1 MSPPF
6 DAAKLDR
13 LLDSAS
19 VDLVLACSPHNVQ
32 YLLGGY
38 RFFLFA
44 NGTAMGVSSY
54 LPLVGYAKGRPD
66 SAFYVGNALE
76 RGHQEVEPLWVPEA
90 ENASWS
96 SVEAG
101 ELAARRIRRL
111 GLEHGRIA
119 VEASFLPQDA
129 YAALVRALPGVV
141 LVDAFG
147 ILDELRAVKRPDEL
161 VLMRA
166 AAEGIVG
173 SMQAVFAGAE
183 PGTTKAELVERLR
196 LEETRRG
203 LTFEFCLPSVG
214 PSFNRAPTPAVRWE
228 PGQVCCLDSGGS
240 LHGYVGDLA
249 RMAFMGP
256 VEPQAIELLAEVEAV
271 QQAAR
276 ATIAA
281 GRRGGDVMEAARA
294 RQCECPHGAEMEFVA
309 HGMGLVS
316 HEAPRLTSSGVVRYH
331 GDHEDRPLEAGMVLS
346 VETDLRSPGFG
357 FVKLEDTVVVTEDG
371 CVGFGDG
378 ARGWN
383 IVQP

>member
-1 MSPPF
+1 MTPPF

-13 LLDSAS
+13 LLDDAA
-19 VDLVLACSPHNVQ
+19 VDLVLACSPHNAQ

-44 NGTAMGVSSY
+44 NGTVMGVSSHV
-54 LPLVGYAKGRPD
+54 PLVGYAKGRPD

-76 RGHQEVEPLWVPEA
+76 GGHQEVEPLWVAEA
-90 ENASWS
+90 ENAAWS

-101 ELAARRIRRL
+101 VLAARRIRRL

-119 VEASFLPQDA
+119 VESSFLPQDA
-129 YAALVRALPGVV
+129 YAALVGELPGVE

-161 VLMRA
+161 ELIRA

-173 SMQAVFAGAE
+173 SMQAVVAAAR
-183 PGTTKAELVERLR
+183 PGIATAELAERLR

-203 LTFEFCLPSVG
+203 LAFEFCQASVG
-214 PSFNRAPTPAVRWE
+214 PSFNRTPAPAVRWE
-228 PGQVCCLDSGGS
+228 LGQVCCLDSGGS

-256 VEPQAIELLAEVEAV
+256 VDPGAAELLEEVAAV

-276 ATIAA
+276 AAIAA

-294 RQCECPHGAEMEFVA
+294 RQRECPHGAEMAFVA
-309 HGMGLVS
+309 HGMGLIS
-316 HEAPRLTSSGVVRYH
+316 HEAPRLTSTGVVRYH

-346 VETDLRSPGFG
+346 VETDLRSPSHG

-371 CVGFGDG
+371 CMGFGDG

>member
-44 NGTAMGVSSY
+44 NGIAMGVSSY
-54 LPLVGYAKGRPD
+54 LPFVGYAKGRPD

-111 GLEHGRIA
+111 GLELI
-119 VEASFLPQDA
+119 
-129 YAALVRALPGVV
+129 
-141 LVDAFG
+141 
-147 ILDELRAVKRPDEL
+147 
-161 VLMRA
+161 RA

-173 SMQAVFAGAE
+173 SMQAVFAAAR
-183 PGTTKAELVERLR
+183 PGITTAELAERLR

-203 LTFEFCLPSVG
+203 LAFEFCQSSVG
-214 PSFNRAPTPAVRWE
+214 PSFNRTPTPAVRWE
-228 PGQVCCLDSGGS
+228 LGQCAAWTPVAACRATSATSPGWRSW
-240 LHGYVGDLA
+240 
-249 RMAFMGP
+249 GP
-256 VEPQAIELLAEVEAV
+256 RWRPTC
-271 QQAAR
+271 AAR
-276 ATIAA
+276 ATA
-281 GRRGGDVMEAARA
+281 
-294 RQCECPHGAEMEFVA
+294 
-309 HGMGLVS
+309 
-316 HEAPRLTSSGVVRYH
+316 SSSSRT
-331 GDHEDRPLEAGMVLS
+331 PS
-346 VETDLRSPGFG
+346 S
-357 FVKLEDTVVVTEDG
+357 
-371 CVGFGDG
+371 
-378 ARGWN
+378 
-383 IVQP
+383 

>member
-1 MSPPF
+1 MTPPF

-13 LLDSAS
+13 LLDGAA

-44 NGTAMGVSSY
+44 NGTVMGVSSY
-54 LPLVGYAKGRPD
+54 VPLVGYTRGRPD

-76 RGHQEVEPLWVPEA
+76 HGHQEVEPLWVPEV

-96 SVEAG
+96 AVEAG

-119 VEASFLPQDA
+119 IEISFLPQDA
-129 YAALVRALPGVV
+129 YAALVRELPGVE

-161 VLMRA
+161 ELLRA

-173 SMQAVFAGAE
+173 SMQAVFAGAR
-183 PGTTKAELVERLR
+183 PGITKAELAARLR

-203 LTFEFCLPSVG
+203 LAFEFCQPSVG
-214 PSFNRAPTPAVRWE
+214 PSFNRTPTPGVRWE

-256 VEPQAIELLAEVEAV
+256 VDPGAAELLEEVEAV

-276 ATIAA
+276 AAIAA
-281 GRRGGDVMEAARA
+281 GRRGGDVLEAARA
-294 RQCECPHGAEMEFVA
+294 RQRECPHAAELSFVA
-309 HGMGLVS
+309 HGMGLIS

-331 GDHEDRPLEAGMVLS
+331 GDHEHRPLEAGMVLS
-346 VETDLRSPGFG
+346 VETDLRSPRHG
-357 FVKLEDTVVVTEDG
+357 FVKLEDTVVVTEGG

-378 ARGWN
+378 ARSWTVAGG
-383 IVQP
+383 